1 MTNMAKLILLA
12 MMLHGLSVFRKML
25 KRYQYGYVPSTVLIQ
40 MCFDFENSQKVGK
53 HKIPNFHICI
63 FCVGL
68 FL

>member
-12 MMLHGLSVFRKML
+12 VMLHGLSVFKKML

-53 HKIPNFHICI
+53 HRT
-63 FCVGL
+63 
-68 FL
+68 